1 MAKFAGKV
9 GFSTGQAESEDRPG
23 IVEEQY
29 EEHSMHGDVIRASKV
44 EEESSNR
51 YDTLRLSNRISVVG
65 DKYAYTNFMSIRY
78 VLYMG
83 TKWKVTDAEVQRP
96 RIILTLGGVWNG

>member
-9 GFSTGQAESEDRPG
+9 GFAAGQAESEDRPG

-29 EEHSMHGDVIRASKV
+29 EEHSMRGDVIRASKV
-44 EEESSNR
+44 EGESSDK
-51 YDTLRLSNRISVVG
+51 YETLRLSNRISIVA

-83 TKWKVTDAEVQRP
+83 SKWKVTEAEVQRP